1 LHHHTDE
8 RVSTI
13 LAGNCG
19 RTYNLQHMKA
29 DPHAVQISV
38 DGSCFPLEG
47 RRSGY
52 AGIVIYPNDETV
64 HEVLFQGYEE
74 STINRMELAACI
86 AAMEWVRE
94 QAFGRKGFGRVQ
106 IFSDSQ
112 YVVNFQSH
120 APFWQKNKGRNSAGR
135 PVENWDLWR
144 CLLSSR
150 VRAGIRVDIAKVV
163 NKSTPLLKRVDRLA
177 KAAAKMP
184 SRIDHGLVVG
194 KLGRSKIR
202 GSATL
207 FPAANQVLVVHVAG
221 SKTAGKSRENRFV
234 LEVFDEQSK
243 QYIAKHIAYCAPN
256 VGVQLHRRRGFRI
269 RLNDNPL
276 YPQILEV
283 LEEVPLPKSERKKAG
298 KSSP

>member
-1 LHHHTDE
+1 
-8 RVSTI
+8 
-13 LAGNCG
+13 
-19 RTYNLQHMKA
+19 MKS

-38 DGSCFPLEG
+38 DGSCFPHEG

-52 AGIVIYPNDETV
+52 AGVVVYPNEETE
-64 HEVLFQGYEE
+64 HEKK
-74 STINRMELAACI
+74 STTNRMELASCI

-94 QAFGRKGFGRVQ
+94 QALARKGFGRVQ
-106 IFSDSQ
+106 VFSDSQ

-120 APFWQKNKGRNSAGR
+120 APSWQKNKWRNYAGR
-135 PVENWDLWR
+135 PVQNWDLWK
-144 CLLSSR
+144 CFLYSKAK
-150 VRAGIRVDIAKVV
+150 AGIRVDISKVV
-163 NKSTPLLKRVDRLA
+163 NKSTPLLKRVDKLA

-184 SRIDHGLVVG
+184 SRKDRGLVVG

-207 FPAANQVLVVHVAG
+207 FPAASQVLVVHVAG
-221 SKTAGKSRENRFV
+221 SKTVGKSRENRFV

-243 QYIAKHIAYCAPN
+243 QYLAKHIAYCTPN

-276 YPQILEV
+276 YPQVLEV
-283 LEEVPLPKSERKKAG
+283 LEEVPLPKAERKKAG
-298 KSSP
+298 SDP